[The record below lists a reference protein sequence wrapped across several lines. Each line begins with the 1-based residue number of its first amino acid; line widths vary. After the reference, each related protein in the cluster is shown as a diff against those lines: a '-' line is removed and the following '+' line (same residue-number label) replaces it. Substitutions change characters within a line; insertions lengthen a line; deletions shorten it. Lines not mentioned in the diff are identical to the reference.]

1 MRLRFSITVS
11 LIALFAVLAALAQW
25 TALLVSHQA
34 LQATVRAR
42 EIDKMLTV
50 GRVVEELVV
59 EQARRARLTA
69 RLTARRNSLGRSLA
83 QSGEAAVET
92 VREVLDEALAASA
105 VAQMEIADSR
115 QLVVYRAHERARNG
129 DLSEVWG
136 VFEALAGQGQMASAI
151 DNGVVTVQAIEPVD
165 WKGKVVGALV
175 AGVRID
181 SSLLAKIGEDLGAD
195 LFLIARTGALLASSQ
210 SVPYTLDQAAIQEAF
225 TQKIPVYRHEMQ
237 AHRTLAYLPLTIVD
251 NAFVIVA
258 VLDSAQ
264 AYEMLARANE
274 RSLLITLGILLV
286 SVLLGSALV
295 RWVLRPLRALRERA
309 EASAVALT
317 GSAIESGSSNEIAA
331 IVKVLETLTDRLV
344 RRNRELAEA
353 TQAAEHASKAK
364 SQFLSNMS
372 HEIRTPLNGILGMAE
387 VLARTPLAAEQAR
400 YLRAITSAGQSLH
413 ALLGDILDLAKI
425 EAGRIV
431 VEQIDFDL
439 MTVLVPMA
447 DAFREIASVHGNVL
461 SSDLRIP
468 ASLEVNGDPTRL
480 RQVLSNLL
488 SNAIKFTEHGRVL
501 LAAERLADRDGDT
514 RLWLRFVVRDSGI
527 GIAPEALARLFQPFV
542 QADQSTTRRYGGSG
556 LGLVI
561 CRHLVEL
568 MGGSISVESTP
579 GAGSTF
585 TVDLPFA
592 AALAPVASSGSGAGS
607 RQTLNGR
614 VLVAEDNPVNQ
625 SVIEAMLGEL
635 GVTVTIVANGA
646 AAVEA
651 LPGGA
656 FDLVLMDC
664 QMPVMDGYAATAAI
678 RASAGALARVPII
691 ALTANALPEDR
702 QRCLAAGM
710 DDYLSK
716 PIRLEA
722 LATCLRRWLPD
733 DDSRAAALPA
743 SALLPAAPV
752 LPEVAPVPVGAPLRE
767 GMAPLEAA
775 APEPPATRSG
785 ALLDRSALIE
795 NPDFAASLNGD
806 LIARV
811 IGIYLQET
819 PELLATISSRLAADA
834 WPEVTRAAHS
844 LKSSSAAIGLPSV
857 AALAARLEGLA
868 RRAERAAVE
877 AELPR
882 LQAEFARALPELDA
896 ELARLSHPA
905 AAADPAPGD
914 PSAE

>member
-678 RASAGALARVPII
+678 RAGAGALARVPI
-691 ALTANALPEDR
+691 
-702 QRCLAAGM
+702 
-710 DDYLSK
+710 
-716 PIRLEA
+716 
-722 LATCLRRWLPD
+722 
-733 DDSRAAALPA
+733 
-743 SALLPAAPV
+743 
-752 LPEVAPVPVGAPLRE
+752 
-767 GMAPLEAA
+767 
-775 APEPPATRSG
+775 
-785 ALLDRSALIE
+785 
-795 NPDFAASLNGD
+795 
-806 LIARV
+806 
-811 IGIYLQET
+811 
-819 PELLATISSRLAADA
+819 
-834 WPEVTRAAHS
+834 
-844 LKSSSAAIGLPSV
+844 
-857 AALAARLEGLA
+857 
-868 RRAERAAVE
+868 
-877 AELPR
+877 
-882 LQAEFARALPELDA
+882 
-896 ELARLSHPA
+896 
-905 AAADPAPGD
+905 
-914 PSAE
+914 

>member
-678 RASAGALARVPII
+678 RAGAGALARVPII

-722 LATCLRRWLPD
+722 LAACLRRWLPD
-733 DDSRAAALPA
+733 DGSRAVAPA
-743 SALLPAAPV
+743 SAVPPADLV
-752 LPEVAPVPVGAPLRE
+752 LPEVAPGLVGTPLR
-767 GMAPLEAA
+767 GGVAPPQAA
-775 APEPPATRSG
+775 APGPPAACSS

-905 AAADPAPGD
+905 AAADPAPRD
-914 PSAE
+914 PPAE